1 MWMAGPLLNK
11 DFFLKNIIHIQQNKE
26 LQFIKKCL
34 LGYFFAPLCG
44 AILLVLFL
52 VSSGAKSFHI
62 SNLFN
67 NQLAY
72 IVLLLSLFLCALGF
86 IAGAIGFYRLSKITR
101 HLSFFENFAFSF
113 LAVILCALLSY
124 LVPNASNALSLI
136 GNGVSIFYLHKLYR
150 ELSLY
155 TQERFFLSGFRLLLF
170 SFMLALLGILVQALV
185 IIFLTI
191 AVILMCVALGF
202 LARAFLN
209 FSQVFLKA

>member
-1 MWMAGPLLNK
+1 MK
-11 DFFLKNIIHIQQNKE
+11 SVIHIHQNKE
-26 LQFIKKCL
+26 LRFVKKCL

-52 VSSGAKSFHI
+52 VSSGAKSFQI

-72 IVLLLSLFLCALGF
+72 IVLLLSLFLCAIGF

-136 GNGVSIFYLHKLYR
+136 GIGNGVSIFYLHKLYR

-170 SFMLALLGILVQALV
+170 SFMLALLGVLVQALV

>member
-1 MWMAGPLLNK
+1 M
-11 DFFLKNIIHIQQNKE
+11 KNIIHIHQNKE

-44 AILLVLFL
+44 AVLLVLFL

-113 LAVILCALLSY
+113 LAVILCAILSY

>member
-1 MWMAGPLLNK
+1 M
-11 DFFLKNIIHIQQNKE
+11 KNIIHIHQNKE

-52 VSSGAKSFHI
+52 VSSGAKSFQI

-72 IVLLLSLFLCALGF
+72 IVLLLSLFLCAIGF

-124 LVPNASNALSLI
+124 LIPNASNALSLI

-170 SFMLALLGILVQALV
+170 SFMLALLGILTQALV

>member
-1 MWMAGPLLNK
+1 M
-11 DFFLKNIIHIQQNKE
+11 KNIIHIHQNKE

-52 VSSGAKSFHI
+52 VSSGAKSFQI

-113 LAVILCALLSY
+113 LAVILCAILSY

-185 IIFLTI
+185 IIFLTT

-202 LARAFLN
+202 LGRAFLN

>member
-1 MWMAGPLLNK
+1 MQ
-11 DFFLKNIIHIQQNKE
+11 NIIHIHQNKE

-52 VSSGAKSFHI
+52 VSSGAKSFQI

-185 IIFLTI
+185 IIFLTT

>member
-1 MWMAGPLLNK
+1 MQ
-11 DFFLKNIIHIQQNKE
+11 NIIHIHQNKE

-52 VSSGAKSFHI
+52 ISSGAKSFQI

-202 LARAFLN
+202 LGRAFLN

>member
-1 MWMAGPLLNK
+1 M
-11 DFFLKNIIHIQQNKE
+11 KNIIHIHQNKE

-44 AILLVLFL
+44 AVLLVLFL

-113 LAVILCALLSY
+113 LALILCALLSY
-124 LVPNASNALSLI
+124 FVPNASNALSLI

-170 SFMLALLGILVQALV
+170 SFMLALLGVLVQALV

>member
-1 MWMAGPLLNK
+1 M
-11 DFFLKNIIHIQQNKE
+11 KNIIHIHQNKE

-52 VSSGAKSFHI
+52 VSSGAKSFQI

-113 LAVILCALLSY
+113 LALILCALLSY
-124 LVPNASNALSLI
+124 LIPNASNALSLI

-202 LARAFLN
+202 LGRAFLN

>member
-1 MWMAGPLLNK
+1 MAGPLLNK
-11 DFFLKNIIHIQQNKE
+11 DFFLKNIIHIHQNKE

-52 VSSGAKSFHI
+52 VSSGAKSFQI

-72 IVLLLSLFLCALGF
+72 IVLLLSLFLCVLGF

-170 SFMLALLGILVQALV
+170 SFMLALLGVLVKALV

-202 LARAFLN
+202 LGRAFLN

>member
-1 MWMAGPLLNK
+1 MQ
-11 DFFLKNIIHIQQNKE
+11 NIIHIHQNKE
-26 LQFIKKCL
+26 LRFIKKCL

-52 VSSGAKSFHI
+52 VSNGAKSFQI

-72 IVLLLSLFLCALGF
+72 IVLLSLFLCALGF
-86 IAGAIGFYRLSKITR
+86 IVGAVGFYRLSKITC
-101 HLSFFENFAFSF
+101 HLGFFENFAFSF
-113 LAVILCALLSY
+113 LAVILCALLGY
-124 LVPNASNALSLI
+124 LIPNASNALSLI

-170 SFMLALLGILVQALV
+170 SFMLALLGVLVQALGV
-185 IIFLTI
+185 IFLGV

>member
-1 MWMAGPLLNK
+1 MQ
-11 DFFLKNIIHIQQNKE
+11 NIIHIHQNKE

-34 LGYFFAPLCG
+34 LCYFFAPLCG
-44 AILLVLFL
+44 AILLVFFL
-52 VSSGAKSFHI
+52 VSSGAKSFQV
-62 SNLFN
+62 SNLFS

-72 IVLLLSLFLCALGF
+72 IVLLSLFLCALGF

-101 HLSFFENFAFSF
+101 HLNFFENFAFSF

-124 LVPNASNALSLI
+124 LIPNASNALSLI

-170 SFMLALLGILVQALV
+170 SFMLALLGVLTQALV

-202 LARAFLN
+202 LGRAFLN

>member
-1 MWMAGPLLNK
+1 M
-11 DFFLKNIIHIQQNKE
+11 KNIIHIHQNKE

-52 VSSGAKSFHI
+52 VSSGAKSFQI

-72 IVLLLSLFLCALGF
+72 IVLLLSLFLCVLGF

-113 LAVILCALLSY
+113 LALILCALLSY

-136 GNGVSIFYLHKLYR
+136 GNGVSVFYLYKLYR

-202 LARAFLN
+202 LGRAFLN

>member
-1 MWMAGPLLNK
+1 M
-11 DFFLKNIIHIQQNKE
+11 KNIIHIHQNKE

-52 VSSGAKSFHI
+52 VSSGAKSFQI
-62 SNLFN
+62 SNLFS

-72 IVLLLSLFLCALGF
+72 IVLLSLFLCAIGF

-101 HLSFFENFAFSF
+101 HLGFFENFAFSF

-155 TQERFFLSGFRLLLF
+155 TQERFFLSGFRLLL
-170 SFMLALLGILVQALV
+170 SFMLALLGVLVQALV

-202 LARAFLN
+202 LGRAFLN

>member
-1 MWMAGPLLNK
+1 M
-11 DFFLKNIIHIQQNKE
+11 KNIIHIHQNKE

-52 VSSGAKSFHI
+52 VSSGTKSFQI
-62 SNLFN
+62 SNLFS

-72 IVLLLSLFLCALGF
+72 IVLLLSLFLCTLGF

-191 AVILMCVALGF
+191 AVILMCVALSF
-202 LARAFLN
+202 LGRAFLN

>member
-1 MWMAGPLLNK
+1 MQ
-11 DFFLKNIIHIQQNKE
+11 NIIHIHQNKE

-52 VSSGAKSFHI
+52 VSSGAKSFQI

-86 IAGAIGFYRLSKITR
+86 IVGAIGFYRLSKITR

-170 SFMLALLGILVQALV
+170 SFMLALLGVLVQALV
-185 IIFLTI
+185 IIFLTT

-202 LARAFLN
+202 LGRAFLN

>member
-1 MWMAGPLLNK
+1 M
-11 DFFLKNIIHIQQNKE
+11 KNIIHIHQNKE

-113 LAVILCALLSY
+113 LALILCALLSY
-124 LVPNASNALSLI
+124 FVPNASNALSLI

-170 SFMLALLGILVQALV
+170 SFMLALLGVLVQALV

>member
-1 MWMAGPLLNK
+1 M
-11 DFFLKNIIHIQQNKE
+11 KNIIHIHQNKE
-26 LQFIKKCL
+26 LQFVKKCL

-185 IIFLTI
+185 IIFLTT

>member
-1 MWMAGPLLNK
+1 MAGLLLNK
-11 DFFLKNIIHIQQNKE
+11 DFFLKNVIHIHQNKE
-26 LQFIKKCL
+26 LQFVKKCL

-52 VSSGAKSFHI
+52 VSSGAKSFQI

-124 LVPNASNALSLI
+124 FIPNASNALSLI
-136 GNGVSIFYLHKLYR
+136 GNGVSVFYLHKLYR

-191 AVILMCVALGF
+191 AVILMCVALSF
-202 LARAFLN
+202 LGRAFLN

>member
-1 MWMAGPLLNK
+1 MQ
-11 DFFLKNIIHIQQNKE
+11 NIIHIHQNKE

-44 AILLVLFL
+44 AVLLVLFL

-72 IVLLLSLFLCALGF
+72 IVLLLSLFLCAIGF

-113 LAVILCALLSY
+113 LAVILCAILSY

-170 SFMLALLGILVQALV
+170 SFMVALLGILVQALV

-202 LARAFLN
+202 LGRAFLN

>member
-1 MWMAGPLLNK
+1 MQ
-11 DFFLKNIIHIQQNKE
+11 NIIHIHQNKE

-44 AILLVLFL
+44 AVLLVLFL
-52 VSSGAKSFHI
+52 VSSGAKSFQI

-170 SFMLALLGILVQALV
+170 SFMLALLGVLVQALV

>member
-1 MWMAGPLLNK
+1 MAGLLLNK
-11 DFFLKNIIHIQQNKE
+11 DFFLKNIIHIHQNKE

-44 AILLVLFL
+44 AVLLVLFL

-113 LAVILCALLSY
+113 LVLILCALLSY
-124 LVPNASNALSLI
+124 FVPNASNALSLI

-202 LARAFLN
+202 LACAFLN

>member
-1 MWMAGPLLNK
+1 M
-11 DFFLKNIIHIQQNKE
+11 KNIIHIHQNKE

-52 VSSGAKSFHI
+52 VSSGAKSFQI

-113 LAVILCALLSY
+113 LAVILCAILSY

-185 IIFLTI
+185 IIFLTT
-191 AVILMCVALGF
+191 AVILMCVAISFLG
-202 LARAFLN
+202 RAFLN

>member
-1 MWMAGPLLNK
+1 MQ
-11 DFFLKNIIHIQQNKE
+11 NIIHIHHSKE

-44 AILLVLFL
+44 AMLLVLCL
-52 VSSGAKSFHI
+52 ALSGPKSLPI
-62 SNLFN
+62 SNLFSD
-67 NQLAY
+67 QLAY
-72 IVLLLSLFLCALGF
+72 IVLLSLFLCALGF
-86 IAGAIGFYRLSKITR
+86 IVGAVGFYRLSKITR

-124 LVPNASNALSLI
+124 FVPNVSNALSLI

-170 SFMLALLGILVQALV
+170 SLILALLGILTHALG

-202 LARAFLN
+202 LGRAFLN
-209 FSQVFLKA
+209 FSQVSLKT

>member
-1 MWMAGPLLNK
+1 M
-11 DFFLKNIIHIQQNKE
+11 KNIIHIHQNKE

-52 VSSGAKSFHI
+52 VSSGAKSFQI

-72 IVLLLSLFLCALGF
+72 IVLLLSLFLCAIGF

>member
-1 MWMAGPLLNK
+1 M
-11 DFFLKNIIHIQQNKE
+11 KNIIHIHQNKE

-44 AILLVLFL
+44 AVLLVLFL
-52 VSSGAKSFHI
+52 VSSGAKSFQI

-113 LAVILCALLSY
+113 LAVILCAILSY

>member
-1 MWMAGPLLNK
+1 M
-11 DFFLKNIIHIQQNKE
+11 KNIIHIHQNKE

-52 VSSGAKSFHI
+52 VSSGTKSFQI
-62 SNLFN
+62 SNLFS

-72 IVLLLSLFLCALGF
+72 IVLLSLFLCALLCALGF

-113 LAVILCALLSY
+113 LAVILCAILSY

-191 AVILMCVALGF
+191 AVILMCVALSF
-202 LARAFLN
+202 LGRAFLN

>member
-1 MWMAGPLLNK
+1 M
-11 DFFLKNIIHIQQNKE
+11 KNIIHIHQNKE

-185 IIFLTI
+185 IIFLTT

>member
-1 MWMAGPLLNK
+1 MQNV
-11 DFFLKNIIHIQQNKE
+11 IHIHQNKE

-44 AILLVLFL
+44 AVLLVLFL

-113 LAVILCALLSY
+113 LVLILCALLSY
-124 LVPNASNALSLI
+124 FVPNASNALSLI

-170 SFMLALLGILVQALV
+170 SFMIALLGVLVQALV

-191 AVILMCVALGF
+191 AVILMCVALSF
-202 LARAFLN
+202 LGRAFLN

>member
-1 MWMAGPLLNK
+1 MQ
-11 DFFLKNIIHIQQNKE
+11 NIIHIHQNKE

-34 LGYFFAPLCG
+34 LCYFFAPLCG

-52 VSSGAKSFHI
+52 VSSGVKSFQV
-62 SNLFN
+62 SNLFS
-67 NQLAY
+67 NQLTY
-72 IVLLLSLFLCALGF
+72 IVLLSLFLCALGF

-113 LAVILCALLSY
+113 LALISCALLSY
-124 LVPNASNALSLI
+124 LIPNASNALSLI
-136 GNGVSIFYLHKLYR
+136 GNGVSIFYLYKLYR

-170 SFMLALLGILVQALV
+170 SFMIALLGVLAQALGV
-185 IIFLTI
+185 IFLGV
-191 AVILMCVALGF
+191 AVILMCVALSF
-202 LARAFLN
+202 LGRAFLN

>member
-1 MWMAGPLLNK
+1 MQ
-11 DFFLKNIIHIQQNKE
+11 NIIHIHQNKE

-44 AILLVLFL
+44 AVLLVLFL
-52 VSSGAKSFHI
+52 VSSGAKSFQI

-113 LAVILCALLSY
+113 LALILCALLSY
-124 LVPNASNALSLI
+124 FVPNASNALSLI

-155 TQERFFLSGFRLLLF
+155 TKERFFLSGFRLLLF

-185 IIFLTI
+185 IIFLTT

-202 LARAFLN
+202 LGRAFLN

>member
-1 MWMAGPLLNK
+1 M
-11 DFFLKNIIHIQQNKE
+11 KNIIHIHQNKE

-52 VSSGAKSFHI
+52 VSSGAKSFQI

-72 IVLLLSLFLCALGF
+72 IVLLLSLFLCVLGF

-170 SFMLALLGILVQALV
+170 SFMLALLGVLVQALV
-185 IIFLTI
+185 IIFLTT

-202 LARAFLN
+202 LGRAFLN

>member
-1 MWMAGPLLNK
+1 M
-11 DFFLKNIIHIQQNKE
+11 KNVIHIHQNKE

-52 VSSGAKSFHI
+52 VSSGAKSFQI

-72 IVLLLSLFLCALGF
+72 IVLLSLFLCALGF
-86 IAGAIGFYRLSKITR
+86 IVGAVGFYRLSKITC
-101 HLSFFENFAFSF
+101 HLGFFENFAFSF
-113 LAVILCALLSY
+113 LAVILCALLGY
-124 LVPNASNALSLI
+124 LIPSTNNALSLI
-136 GNGVSIFYLHKLYR
+136 GNGVSVFYLHKLYR

-170 SFMLALLGILVQALV
+170 SFMLALLGILVQSLGV
-185 IIFLTI
+185 IFLGV

-202 LARAFLN
+202 LGRAFLN